1 MHRCWSCVAIHTN
14 LPILEC
20 DWCNVE
26 IKSRRI
32 TKHSPL
38 KQIETAAEVMRRILV
53 ENARRKLRVRHGG
66 DMTRVDL
73 DEAELVA
80 ALPPDALLG
89 LNDAIE
95 NLARHDRPA
104 AD

>member
-1 MHRCWSCVAIHTN
+1 MAVCYSGTLSVATA
-14 LPILEC
+14 
-20 DWCNVE
+20 
-26 IKSRRI
+26 
-32 TKHSPL
+32 PL
-38 KQIETAAEVMRRILV
+38 FANALFRAAAEAMRRILV